1 METAVI
7 SMRCNG
13 QSAVYIA
20 DKLGG
25 GVTRNAVLGKIY
37 RLRKAGHL
45 IPLHRPEPPPRVR
58 STPPAPPRVRST
70 PPAPPRVQRARP
82 APLRVQRARPAPLPL
97 ANSAITMM
105 DLKANHCRWPLNDAV
120 DEEFI
125 FCGDNRVSGKPY
137 CVEHCAAAY
146 VKPKGAR

>member
-45 IPLHRPEPPPRVR
+45 IPFHRPEP
-58 STPPAPPRVRST
+58 
-70 PPAPPRVQRARP
+70 PPRVQRARP
-82 APLRVQRARPAPLPL
+82 APPRARTTPPALPRVR
-97 ANSAITMM
+97 SAPPTLPRVVDYSDLKPARCATIAMM
-105 DLKANHCRWPLNDAV
+105 DPKANHCRWPVNDAV
-120 DEEFI
+120 DEEYL
-125 FCGDNRVSGKPY
+125 FCGDNRVPGKPY

-146 VKPKGAR
+146 AKPKWVK

>member
-1 METAVI
+1 MKFEWTEKMETAVI

-45 IPLHRPEPPPRVR
+45 IPVHRPEP
-58 STPPAPPRVRST
+58 PPRVRST

-82 APLRVQRARPAPLPL
+82 APLPL
-97 ANSAITMM
+97 ATSAITMM
-105 DLKANHCRWPLNDAV
+105 DLKANHCRWPLNDAA
-120 DEEFI
+120 DEEYL
-125 FCGDNRVSGKPY
+125 FCGDNRAPGKPY

-146 VKPKGAR
+146 AKPKGAR